1 MSNGRSLLAALSGL
15 CVSTAKAWGCM
26 WAESSS
32 KRLVPPI
39 PLAWRHTSEPRVAA
53 ASTAI
58 LCCRSAH
65 ITCAVTALRQ
75 QQKTWSTSRG

>member
-39 PLAWRHTSEPRVAA
+39 PLPGATLQNSGLQPPALL
-53 ASTAI
+53 S
-58 LCCRSAH
+58 SAVVVP
-65 ITCAVTALRQ
+65 T
-75 QQKTWSTSRG
+75 